1 MPLPARFRAS
11 SAASALCLAA
21 LAGSSGACRAVPR
34 AFGADPASARANSAD
49 FFDAWASRFT
59 GVHRSPKFHAARV
72 KLGKN
77 ALVPS
82 RIFRD
87 TAVWTSRPD
96 SATRQLVVVGSLTS
110 RGYLFAERPASG
122 LPDRTGDSRHIM
134 RLRRLGD
141 DEFEWTTSVDHG
153 VGRMRAADIESVFGA
168 LLASAEGRDER
179 AIRADYRAAFPR
191 SSAALGRL
199 FTLDSLRTTPR
210 PDGSTGID
218 MVASIHPER
227 LKATMPAFAA
237 YVEKYVGPARY
248 RVTLRDAGGVR
259 WFDMAARDKR
269 LVFRMRAMNG
279 RLAPLDGGPVRPMPD
294 SLQLTAEMYAKVLF
308 FTVGVSDLRAD
319 FAVQRSADE
328 RGWAMR
334 FRRQPEW
341 HLPLASKHL
350 IRSPLRRPFE
360 RGGSSLRIA
369 VRDGGQQTIVT
380 RTARGPVKE
389 SGILR
394 FLNSLSSTAM
404 GDYAG
409 STEEQENRYSAEVF
423 RALRDDAL
431 ALPLG
436 DAGQASSASSAG
448 EP

>member
-1 MPLPARFRAS
+1 MPFPTRFRGP
-11 SAASALCLAA
+11 AASALCLAA
-21 LAGSSGACRAVPR
+21 LAASTAACRAVPR
-34 AFGADPASARANSAD
+34 AFGADPVSARTNSAA

-59 GVHRSPKFHAARV
+59 GVHRSPKFHAARI

-87 TAVWTSRPD
+87 TAVWTTHPD
-96 SATRQLVVVGSLTS
+96 SGTRQLVVEGSLTS
-110 RGYLFAERPASG
+110 RGYLFAERPAAG
-122 LPDRTGDSRHIM
+122 LPDRTGDSRHTM
-134 RLRRLGD
+134 RLRRVGD
-141 DEFEWTTSVDHG
+141 DEYEWTSTVDHA
-153 VGRMRAADIESVFGA
+153 VGGMRASDIESVFGA
-168 LLASAEGRDER
+168 LLASAEGREEG
-179 AIRADYRAAFPR
+179 ALRADYRAAFPR

-218 MVASIHPER
+218 LVATLHPER
-227 LKATMPAFAA
+227 LKGTLPAFAA
-237 YVEKYVGPARY
+237 YVDKYVAPARY
-248 RVTLRDAGGVR
+248 RATLRDAGGVR

-269 LVFRMRAMNG
+269 LVFRMRAKDG

-319 FAVQRSADE
+319 FAVVRSPDE

-334 FRRQPEW
+334 FRREPEW

-369 VRDGGQQTIVT
+369 VRDGGPQTLVT

-404 GDYAG
+404 SDYAG
-409 STEEQENRYSAEVF
+409 TAEEQENRYTAEVF

-436 DAGQASSASSAG
+436 DAGQAPSASFAG